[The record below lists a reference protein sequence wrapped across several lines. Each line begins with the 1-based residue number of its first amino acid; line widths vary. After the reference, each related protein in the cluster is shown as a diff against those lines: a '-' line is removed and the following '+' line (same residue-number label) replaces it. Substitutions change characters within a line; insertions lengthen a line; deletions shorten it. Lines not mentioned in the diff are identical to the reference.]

1 MSLWLQPHQR
11 PLSTQPASVPRLV
24 MTAATARW
32 MVDQE
37 AISRLGVTDVIKVGI
52 GPQVLFRTLHCDIYC
67 QSPGEQW
74 G

>member
-1 MSLWLQPHQR
+1 
-11 PLSTQPASVPRLV
+11 